1 MLRMFKKYIH
11 LEGDTRIWAVI
22 FFLVFVSI
30 VVVYSATGGLA
41 YTSYGGNTWYLFFKH
56 CRFLCIGL
64 IMMYLIHKIPH
75 KYYNRLG
82 QLGFIIAIP
91 ILVYT
96 VVFGTS
102 LNDANR
108 WITIGDMPI
117 NTFEIG
123 KIAITVFLARQL
135 VKNQHNLN
143 DFKTIFWR
151 LFAPL
156 ILVCAIIF
164 PANLSTAAMIFIA
177 NIMLLYLGGVP
188 IKYLSLL
195 IGSIF
200 ILGVLVIGLSLSVPA
215 LQKSFPRSQTWVN
228 RVKNFSQDK
237 SINNDAFYQVAHAKI
252 AIVNGGIKG
261 RGPGKSTQ
269 RNVLPLPNSDY
280 VYAILIEEWGV
291 LGGLSVVFA
300 YVVLLLR
307 GKRIFN
313 LASDPLAAYL
323 GAGLSISLVLQA
335 FINMAVAVDFF
346 PVTGQ
351 TLPLI
356 SMGGVSVI
364 FTCLSLGI
372 ILSASK
378 EINISKIKTNVN

>member
-1 MLRMFKKYIH
+1 MNKLKEYIN
-11 LEGDTRIWAVI
+11 LEGDTRIWAVV
-22 FFLVFVSI
+22 FFLSIVSI

-41 YTSYGGNTWYLFFKH
+41 YTSYGGNTWHLFFKH
-56 CRFLCIGL
+56 FKFLIVGL
-64 IMMYLIHKIPH
+64 VLMYFVHKVPH
-75 KYYNRLG
+75 KYFSRLG

-91 ILVYT
+91 ILLYT
-96 VVFGTS
+96 VAFGTS

-108 WITIGDMPI
+108 WITIADMPI

-123 KIAITVFLARQL
+123 KIVITVFLARQL
-135 VKNQHNLN
+135 VRSQKDLN
-143 DFKTIFWR
+143 DLKKVSWK

-164 PANLSTAAMIFIA
+164 PANLSTAAMIFLA
-177 NIMLLYLGGVP
+177 GIMLLYLGGVP
-188 IKYLSLL
+188 FKYLALL
-195 IGSIF
+195 LASILT
-200 ILGVLVIGLSLSVPA
+200 LGVLVISLSLTVPA
-215 LQKSFPRSQTWVN
+215 LKKTFPRAQTWVN
-228 RVKNFSQDK
+228 RVKNFSEDK
-237 SINNDAFYQVAHAKI
+237 SVNSDEFYQVAHAKI

-291 LGGLSVVFA
+291 LGGFTVVFA

-313 LASDPLAAYL
+313 LANDPLAAYL
-323 GAGLSISLVLQA
+323 GVGLSISLVLQA

-364 FTCLSLGI
+364 FTCVSLGI
-372 ILSASK
+372 ILSTSRSV
-378 EINISKIKTNVN
+378 NVSKISANVN

>member
-1 MLRMFKKYIH
+1 MNKLKKYIN
-11 LEGDTRIWAVI
+11 LEGDTRIWAVV
-22 FFLVFVSI
+22 FFLSIVSI

-41 YTSYGGNTWYLFFKH
+41 YTSYGGNTWHLFFKH
-56 CRFLCIGL
+56 FKFLIVGL
-64 IMMYLIHKIPH
+64 VLMYFVHKVPH
-75 KYYNRLG
+75 KYFSRLG

-91 ILVYT
+91 ILFYT

-102 LNDANR
+102 MNDANR
-108 WITIGDMPI
+108 WITIADMPI

-135 VKNQHNLN
+135 VRSQKDLN
-143 DFKTIFWR
+143 DLKKVSWK

-164 PANLSTAAMIFIA
+164 PANLSTAAMIFLA
-177 NIMLLYLGGVP
+177 GLMLLYLGGVP
-188 IKYLSLL
+188 FKYLALL
-195 IGSIF
+195 LASILT
-200 ILGVLVIGLSLSVPA
+200 LGVLVISLSLTVPA
-215 LQKSFPRSQTWVN
+215 LKKTFPRAQTWVN
-228 RVKNFSQDK
+228 RVKNFSEDK
-237 SINNDAFYQVAHAKI
+237 SVNSDEFYQVAHAKI

-291 LGGLSVVFA
+291 LGGFMVVFA

-313 LASDPLAAYL
+313 LANDPLAAYL
-323 GAGLSISLVLQA
+323 GVGLSISLVLQA

-364 FTCLSLGI
+364 FTCVSLGI
-372 ILSASK
+372 ILSTSRS
-378 EINISKIKTNVN
+378 INVSKISTNVN

>member
-1 MLRMFKKYIH
+1 MNKLKEYIN
-11 LEGDTRIWAVI
+11 LEGDTRIWAVV
-22 FFLVFVSI
+22 FFLSIVSI

-41 YTSYGGNTWYLFFKH
+41 YTSYGGNTWHLFFKH
-56 CRFLCIGL
+56 FKFLIVGL
-64 IMMYLIHKIPH
+64 VLMYFVHKVPH
-75 KYYNRLG
+75 KYFSRLG

-91 ILVYT
+91 ILLYT
-96 VVFGTS
+96 VAFGTS

-108 WITIGDMPI
+108 WITIADMPI

-135 VKNQHNLN
+135 VRSQKDLN
-143 DFKTIFWR
+143 DLKKVSWK

-164 PANLSTAAMIFIA
+164 PANLSTAAMIFLA
-177 NIMLLYLGGVP
+177 GIMLLYLGGVP
-188 IKYLSLL
+188 FKYLALL
-195 IGSIF
+195 LASILT
-200 ILGVLVIGLSLSVPA
+200 LGVLVISLSLTVPA
-215 LQKSFPRSQTWVN
+215 LKKTFPRAQTWVN
-228 RVKNFSQDK
+228 RVKNFSEDK
-237 SINNDAFYQVAHAKI
+237 SVNSDEFYQVAHAKI

-291 LGGLSVVFA
+291 LGGFTVVFA

-313 LASDPLAAYL
+313 LANDPLAAYL
-323 GAGLSISLVLQA
+323 GVGLSISLVLQA

-364 FTCLSLGI
+364 FTCVSLGI
-372 ILSASK
+372 ILSTSRSV
-378 EINISKIKTNVN
+378 NVSKISANVN

>member
-1 MLRMFKKYIH
+1 MNKLKEYIN
-11 LEGDTRIWAVI
+11 LEGDTRIWAVV
-22 FFLVFVSI
+22 FFLFIVSI

-41 YTSYGGNTWYLFFKH
+41 YTSYGGNTWHLFFKH
-56 CRFLCIGL
+56 FKFLIVGL
-64 IMMYLIHKIPH
+64 VLMYFVHKVPH
-75 KYYNRLG
+75 KYFSRLG

-91 ILVYT
+91 ILLYT
-96 VVFGTS
+96 VAFGTS

-108 WITIGDMPI
+108 WITIADMPI

-135 VKNQHNLN
+135 VRSQKDLN
-143 DFKTIFWR
+143 DLKKVSWK

-164 PANLSTAAMIFIA
+164 PANLSTAAMIFLA
-177 NIMLLYLGGVP
+177 SIMLLYLGGVP
-188 IKYLSLL
+188 FKYLALL
-195 IGSIF
+195 LASILT
-200 ILGVLVIGLSLSVPA
+200 LGVLVISLSLTVPA
-215 LQKSFPRSQTWVN
+215 LKKTFPRAQTWVN
-228 RVKNFSQDK
+228 RVKNFSEDK
-237 SINNDAFYQVAHAKI
+237 SVNSDEFYQVAHAKI

-291 LGGLSVVFA
+291 LGGFTVVFA

-313 LASDPLAAYL
+313 LANDPLAAYL
-323 GAGLSISLVLQA
+323 GVGLSISLVLQA

-364 FTCLSLGI
+364 FTCVSLGI
-372 ILSASK
+372 ILSTSRSV
-378 EINISKIKTNVN
+378 NVSKISANVN

>member
-1 MLRMFKKYIH
+1 MNKLKEYIN
-11 LEGDTRIWAVI
+11 LEGDTRIWAVV
-22 FFLVFVSI
+22 FFLSIVSI

-41 YTSYGGNTWYLFFKH
+41 YTSYGGNTWHLFFKH
-56 CRFLCIGL
+56 FKFLIVGL
-64 IMMYLIHKIPH
+64 VLMYFVHKVPH
-75 KYYNRLG
+75 KYFSRLG

-91 ILVYT
+91 ILLYT
-96 VVFGTS
+96 VAFGTS

-108 WITIGDMPI
+108 WITIADMPI

-135 VKNQHNLN
+135 VRSQKDLN
-143 DFKTIFWR
+143 DLKKVSWK

-164 PANLSTAAMIFIA
+164 PANLSTAAMIFLA
-177 NIMLLYLGGVP
+177 GIMLLYLGGVP
-188 IKYLSLL
+188 FKYLALL
-195 IGSIF
+195 LASILT
-200 ILGVLVIGLSLSVPA
+200 LGVLVISLSLTVPA
-215 LQKSFPRSQTWVN
+215 LKKTFPRAQTWVN
-228 RVKNFSQDK
+228 RVKNFSEDK
-237 SINNDAFYQVAHAKI
+237 SVNSDEFYQVAHAKI

-291 LGGLSVVFA
+291 LGGFTVVFA

-313 LASDPLAAYL
+313 LANDPLAAYL
-323 GAGLSISLVLQA
+323 GVGLSISLVLQA

-364 FTCLSLGI
+364 FTCVSLGI
-372 ILSASK
+372 ILSTSRSV
-378 EINISKIKTNVN
+378 NVSKISANVS